1 MRFTTPVRSPQ
12 HLRRSLKGVA
22 ATMALFT
29 LAACGGGGG
38 AGDSA
43 GSTGET
49 AVASDEFSPRDAY
62 DHLPEP
68 NAGID
73 FEAEARRG
81 AVAVDGDSAD
91 SVVALKAL
99 PVAANAAVTG
109 AWGPQVKW
117 PMMPIHAAVLPDGRV
132 MTYGSLAN
140 GQQGGIFNYDVWDP
154 SVGTGDESHLTLPN
168 TTQVDLFC
176 SAQVVLPLSGDLF
189 MAGGDVFSQARGRS
203 TNQPNNDTTI
213 FRLGSNTIDKGEK
226 MKRPRWYATATTLP
240 NGDVY
245 VQGGK
250 GGEDLPEIRKADGS
264 TVLLDGVPTKDI
276 YHEYPR
282 NWVAPDGK
290 IFGFSATKM
299 YRVDVDANGGRG
311 SRRDVG
317 TLNYKSHWEGSA
329 VMFQPGKILMTE
341 ASGNRAAVID
351 INSDTPTV
359 TDVGTMSNTRMW
371 HNSTVL
377 ADGTVAISGG
387 AEFFD
392 FKRATARNPIYQIDL
407 WNPKTN
413 TWTHGAAQQRM
424 RLYHSAA
431 VLLPDGTLF
440 SGGGGAGGPETN
452 LNAEIYYPPYLYNA
466 DGTEATRP
474 VIDQAPMVVQPMG
487 SLVLESGDAASIRR
501 VTMVATG
508 SATHSFDMNQR
519 FIELEFRRDGNRLVA
534 QLPKNEHDTPPGYYM
549 VFILNEAG
557 TPSHAKMVRVNV
569 RQAEGTN
576 PDIVQVYRYSAQ
588 DGLRYRYSTD
598 PALGGE
604 WTRQGEAFLAFG
616 SARPDTVPVYR
627 YSATENGKTRYRY
640 STETALRERGWQR
653 DQIVFHAY
661 SQAGEGRVQVD
672 EYRQYR
678 AGMYLQYS
686 TTGAVGGGF
695 AGAAPIFHVPAG
707 RASTTPVVN
716 DTTAPSVPQNLRA
729 EVAVDGTVTVTWDK
743 STDAGGSGLL
753 GYRLRRGPIVL
764 TPNLLTT
771 ERHIDKVTQPGQYT
785 YSVEAVDTA
794 GNVSGRT
801 LFRAQMTQS
810 EDAALEAANLVRVYR
825 YRAPGGDGDL
835 RYMFSADASL
845 GNEWTRQELAFYAY
859 AKPQANTVPVYR
871 YMARAND
878 GTPRYLISINPAL
891 GRGWTREHV
900 VFHVLRNAQ
909 TGTKP
914 VHEYYRVYN
923 GWYLGYTT
931 GDSFGV
937 SPRWRR
943 HAQVFHVPTWNGQ

>member
-1 MRFTTPVRSPQ
+1 MRFSIPVRSPR
-12 HLRRSLKGVA
+12 HLRRSLMGVA
-22 ATMALFT
+22 TTMAVFS

-38 AGDSA
+38 DGEVAGA
-43 GSTGET
+43 GNT
-49 AVASDEFSPRDAY
+49 AVAADDFNPRDNY
-62 DHLPEP
+62 THLPEP

-73 FEAEARRG
+73 FDAEAGQVVVAG
-81 AVAVDGDSAD
+81 ADAEAD
-91 SVVALKAL
+91 SVIALKAL
-99 PVAANAAVTG
+99 PVAASAAVSG

-140 GQQGGIFNYDVWDP
+140 GQQGGKFNYDIWDP
-154 SVGTGDESHLTLPN
+154 SIGTGDEAHLTLPN

-189 MAGGDVFSQARGRS
+189 MAGGDVFSEARGRS
-203 TNQPNNDTTI
+203 TNRPNNDTTI
-213 FRLGSNTIDKGEK
+213 FRTSSNTIDLGEK

-245 VQGGK
+245 VQGGL

-264 TVLLDGVPTKDI
+264 TKLLEGVPTKDI

-290 IFGFSATKM
+290 IFGFSATRM
-299 YRVDVDANGGRG
+299 YRIDVDANGGQG

-351 INSDTPTV
+351 ITTDTPTV
-359 TDVGTMSNTRMW
+359 TDVGTMANTRMW

-377 ADGTVAISGG
+377 ADGTVAITGG

-392 FKRATARNPIYQIDL
+392 FQRATARNPIYQIDL

-413 TWTHGAAQQRM
+413 TWTRGPAQKRM
-424 RLYHSAA
+424 RLYHSASI
-431 VLLPDGTLF
+431 LLPDATLF

-452 LNAEIYYPPYLYNA
+452 LNAEIYYPPYLYNP
-466 DGTEATRP
+466 DGTEARRP
-474 VIDQAPMVVQPMG
+474 VIDEAPTTVPPTG
-487 SLVLESGDAASIRR
+487 TLTLRSSDAASIRR

-508 SATHSFDMNQR
+508 SVTHSFDMNQR
-519 FIELEFRRDGNRLVA
+519 FIELEFRREGDRLVA
-534 QLPKNEHDTPPGYYM
+534 ELPKNEHDTPPGYYM
-549 VFILNEAG
+549 IFVLNEAG
-557 TPSHAKMVRVNV
+557 TPSHARIVRVNV
-569 RQAEGTN
+569 RQAAGTD
-576 PDIVQVYRYSAQ
+576 PDVVQVYRYSAQ

-604 WTRQGEAFLAFG
+604 WVRQGEAFLAFG
-616 SARPDTVPVYR
+616 SQKPNTVPVYR

-640 STETALRERGWQR
+640 STETVLRERGWKR
-653 DQIVFHAY
+653 EQIVFYAY
-661 SQAGEGRVQVD
+661 NRADAGRVTVD

-678 AGMYLQYS
+678 AGMYLQYG
-686 TTGAVGGGF
+686 TGGGVGGGF
-695 AGAAPIFHVPAG
+695 GAPAPAFHVPAA
-707 RASTTPVVN
+707 RTATTPVVR

-729 EVAVDGTVTVTWDK
+729 EVSPTGTVTVTWDK

-764 TPNLLTT
+764 TPNLLNA
-771 ERHIDKVTQPGQYT
+771 ERFVDTVTQPGQYT
-785 YSVEAVDTA
+785 YSVEAVDAA
-794 GNVSGRT
+794 GNVSARA
-801 LFRAQMTQS
+801 LFRASHVVQS
-810 EDAALEAANLVRVYR
+810 EDAALAAANLVRVYR
-825 YRAPGGDGDL
+825 YVAPGGDGDL

-845 GNEWTRQELAFYAY
+845 GGEWTRQELAFHAY
-859 AKPQANTVPVYR
+859 ASPQANTVPAYR
-871 YMARAND
+871 YVARAGD
-878 GTPRYLISINPAL
+878 GTPRYLISTNPAL

-900 VFHVLRNAQ
+900 VFHVLRSAQ
-909 TGTKP
+909 PGSRP
-914 VHEYYRVYN
+914 VTEFYRVQN

-931 GDSFGV
+931 GSSFGR
-937 SPRWRR
+937 SSQWRR
-943 HAQVFHVPTWNGQ
+943 AADVFHVPTWNGQ